1 MIVKF
6 KKGQIVPKW
15 LQLVDIN
22 RKHRYLITFGADVE
36 FDTKTRIMYSNCIR
50 ENESYLNINGKN
62 RYNVVVNSVKI
73 HSDFQKNVEFGALFA
88 SGVMHTSYD
97 AAQEHAPFAS
107 RISSILI

>member
-22 RKHRYLITFGADVE
+22 RKHRHLVTFGADVE

-50 ENESYLNINGKN
+50 ENESYLKINGKN
-62 RYNVVVNSVKI
+62 RYNVVVNMN
-73 HSDFQKNVEFGALFA
+73 HMNMDFNRFNWYLPRK
-88 SGVMHTSYD
+88 
-97 AAQEHAPFAS
+97 
-107 RISSILI
+107 ILIKMENKNEKIIGYSSGIIINSM